1 MPLPQHIAIIVDGN
15 RRWAKNQN
23 LPTLEG
29 HLAGYKKVRELA
41 RWIFKRGIP
50 WASFY
55 LFSKEN
61 WQRTE
66 AEVGYL
72 FNLLE
77 TGLKNEID
85 EFVRDGI
92 RLHFVGEREELRP
105 SLQKVMN
112 EAEAKTKNG
121 TAGNFVACI
130 NYGGQQ
136 EILKA
141 IKKLSSSGAD
151 LSKITSDDLKQAMT
165 TKNLP
170 PVDLMIRTSGEQRI
184 SNFLLWEL
192 SYAELYFTSTLFPD
206 FEEEEFDKILAWY
219 ESRERRFGK

>member
-1 MPLPQHIAIIVDGN
+1 MSSLNHIAIIVDGN
-15 RRWAKNQN
+15 RRWAKAQN

-29 HLAGYKKVRELA
+29 HLAGYKKVKEFA
-41 RWIFKRGIP
+41 RFIFKRGIP

-61 WQRTE
+61 WKRKE

-92 RLHFVGEREELRP
+92 RLHFVGEREELRE
-105 SLQKVMN
+105 SLQKLIA
-112 EAEAKTKNG
+112 EAEEKTKNG
-121 TAGNFVACI
+121 TKGNFVACI
-130 NYGGQQ
+130 NYGGSQA
-136 EILKA
+136 ILEA
-141 IKKLSSSGAD
+141 VKKLSSGGID

-165 TKNLP
+165 TRNLP

-192 SYAELYFTSTLFPD
+192 LYAELYFTPTLFPD
-206 FEEEEFDKILAWY
+206 LSEEEFDKILAWY
-219 ESRERRFGK
+219 AIRERRFGK